1 MEAKVTTEQEKVQ
14 ETPQVDQVIEP
25 DVAPEVIPETEPE
38 VEAPDYQA
46 LYEEAKE
53 NAEKA
58 DQRARSIE
66 GSVKSRREQDALIQ
80 ESVTEARKARQLAE
94 LSIEQQSN
102 PGLDTEERMAAI
114 SSEEDRMTFTKY
126 VNETAESMDAAI
138 ERSGIDRNNPAIVEA
153 VSIWNTSK
161 DDPRATANLLRVNS
175 LVHTAIAEHERASS
189 EEKVK
194 AAREEGETEGRKR
207 RERADATDL
216 GTVQGSGG
224 GLTDAEVWKR
234 YGDGDPRITRQE
246 AEAAGKNLG
255 LRD

>member
-1 MEAKVTTEQEKVQ
+1 
-14 ETPQVDQVIEP
+14 
-25 DVAPEVIPETEPE
+25 
-38 VEAPDYQA
+38 
-46 LYEEAKE
+46 
-53 NAEKA
+53 
-58 DQRARSIE
+58 
-66 GSVKSRREQDALIQ
+66 
-80 ESVTEARKARQLAE
+80 
-94 LSIEQQSN
+94 
-102 PGLDTEERMAAI
+102 
-114 SSEEDRMTFTKY
+114 MTFTKY

-224 GLTDAEVWKR
+224 GLTDAEGWKR

>member
-1 MEAKVTTEQEKVQ
+1 MTTPETEVQ
-14 ETPQVDQVIEP
+14 ETPQDTQV
-25 DVAPEVIPETEPE
+25 VEPE
-38 VEAPDYQA
+38 IAPDATPEAEPEGEAPDYQA
-46 LYEEAKE
+46 LYKEAKE
-53 NAEKA
+53 TAEKA

-94 LSIEQQSN
+94 LSLEQQSN
-102 PGLDTEERMAAI
+102 PDLDTSERMAAI

-126 VNETAESMDAAI
+126 VNETAEWMDAEI

-161 DDPRATANLLRVNS
+161 DDQRAAFSLLQVS
-175 LVHTAIAEHERASS
+175 PMVTTAIAEHERTSS
-189 EEKVK
+189 EEKMKV
-194 AAREEGETEGRKR
+194 AREEGETEGRKR

-224 GLTDAEVWKR
+224 GPTDAEVWKR

-246 AEAAGKNLG
+246 AETAGRNLG